1 MTGFSISRALWSHPK
16 TEVQVAPRILRRCA
30 VLGALVSL
38 NFWAGGG
45 SALEAQQGAPSATR
59 GAPTGVYTKAQ
70 ANAGKIAY
78 DLECT
83 LCHAPR
89 EFFGPVFQRRWLT
102 PPVGGIFVH
111 IMNTMPQDAP
121 GSLSPTQVANIVA
134 YILELNG
141 HPAGD
146 RPLPTA
152 LDQLSQ
158 IRLPP
163 PDTAR
168 R

>member
-1 MTGFSISRALWSHPK
+1 MNVRARLNRSGRSLAAGASLFLALLIVTDSPAPALAQTATTGS
-16 TEVQVAPRILRRCA
+16 
-30 VLGALVSL
+30 GAGSG
-38 NFWAGGG
+38 AGGVF
-45 SALEAQQGAPSATR
+45 TR
-59 GAPTGVYTKAQ
+59 EQ
-70 ANAGKIAY
+70 ANAGKLLY
-78 DLECT
+78 DIECS

-102 PPVGGIFVH
+102 PPVGGLFVH
-111 IMNTMPQDAP
+111 ILNTMPQDAP
-121 GSLSPTQVANIVA
+121 GSLSPTQVANLVA
-134 YILELNG
+134 YILEMNG
-141 HPAGD
+141 HPAGA

-152 LDQLSQ
+152 LEQLSQ